1 MPGSRQRK
9 QSWTLSDAD
18 LPQQHRPSGSA
29 IDPKPT
35 TIMMRLLDKLRYPGN
50 WTLFRSDDRLLLIV
64 FAVIVGICSGL
75 AALFLNRSLEA
86 MLEWLHH
93 YRFFWWAVFLPGV
106 GAALSSL
113 FLDKIV
119 NEGAGHG
126 VPEVIYAVSRYGGLL
141 RLRSSFS
148 RLISSCLTIG
158 SGGSAGPEAP
168 VVMSGAAIG
177 SNIAQTFGL
186 NDRQRVAL
194 VGCGAAGAIAAIFNA
209 PIAGMVFAIE
219 VILGEWS
226 TMNIIPI
233 AIAAV
238 AGTEVS
244 RLLKGNQIVFAHRN
258 FNIHFHD
265 ILVCVGLAIFCAA
278 ASILLTRV
286 LRAMHHASRAVTVP
300 MWVRAFIGG
309 SMVGAIGYF
318 LPYVLGEGYQAIRLA
333 IDGRFATGLMLVAVI
348 TLLKIL
354 ATSLTLGWGGSGG
367 IFAPCLVIGAFVG
380 LSFHR
385 LITSLWPSMLWVNEG
400 CFALLGMAG
409 LISGIL
415 QAPLTGIFL
424 VIEITGGYEVI
435 VPLIVVSAIAT
446 TLCHYLEPAS
456 FYLKDL
462 VEQGQLLRPG
472 TDARVLTDLSV
483 REVLEKDCICVHPDM
498 RLADFI
504 EIVKVSHRN
513 YFPVEDPESRRFLG
527 MIYMDDIR
535 PYLFDTAM
543 YQTVFTG
550 QLMHTHVKTV
560 SLHDDLAEVL
570 KKMDQERI
578 FSMPV
583 VADNRFLGMVSKAT
597 LLDRYRKELMVQTG
611 RA

>member
-1 MPGSRQRK
+1 MIHLLNKLKYPGSW
-9 QSWTLSDAD
+9 S
-18 LPQQHRPSGSA
+18 
-29 IDPKPT
+29 
-35 TIMMRLLDKLRYPGN
+35 
-50 WTLFRSDDRLLLIV
+50 LFRSDDRLLLMV
-64 FAVIVGICSGL
+64 FAIIVGICSGL
-75 AALFLNRSLEA
+75 AALLLNRSLET

-93 YRFFWWAVFLPGV
+93 YRVFWWAIFLPAA

-113 FLDKIV
+113 FLEKIV

-177 SNIAQTFGL
+177 SNIAQIFSL

-209 PIAGMVFAIE
+209 PISGMVFAIE

-244 RLLKGNQIVFAHRN
+244 RLLKGNQIAFAHRN

-265 ILVCVGLAIFCAA
+265 ILACVGLAICCAL

-286 LRAMHHASRAVTVP
+286 MRSMHHLSKRVSVPLWFRA
-300 MWVRAFIGG
+300 AIGG
-309 SMVGAIGYF
+309 SMVGVLGYF
-318 LPYVLGEGYQAIRLA
+318 LPYVLGEGYHAIRTA
-333 IDGRFATGLMLVAVI
+333 IEGGFPHGLMLVTGIALV
-348 TLLKIL
+348 KIL
-354 ATSLTLGWGGSGG
+354 ATTLTLGWGGSGG

-385 LITSLWPSMLWVNEG
+385 FIATVFSSMLWVNEG

-435 VPLIVVSAIAT
+435 LPLIVVSAIST
-446 TLCHYLEPAS
+446 TLCHYVEPAS

-462 VEQGQLLRPG
+462 VDQGQLLRPG
-472 TDARVLTDLSV
+472 TDARVLTDLSI
-483 REVLEKDCICVHPDM
+483 RELLETDCTCIHPNM

-504 EIVKVSHRN
+504 DIVKSSHRN
-513 YFPVEDPESRRFLG
+513 YFPVEDQHTHQFVG
-527 MIYMDDIR
+527 MIHLDDIR
-535 PYLFDTAM
+535 PYLFDPAM
-543 YQTVFTG
+543 HHAVLTG
-550 QLMHTHVKTV
+550 QLMNTHVQTV
-560 SLHDDLAEVL
+560 SLYDDLAEVL
-570 KKMDQERI
+570 QKMDDGRI

-583 VADNRFLGMVSKAT
+583 VSDNRFLGMISKAT
-597 LLDRYRKELMVQTG
+597 LLDQYRKELMVQTG
-611 RA
+611 RF

>member
-1 MPGSRQRK
+1 MNRFFK
-9 QSWTLSDAD
+9 ML
-18 LPQQHRPSGSA
+18 
-29 IDPKPT
+29 K
-35 TIMMRLLDKLRYPGN
+35 YPGN
-50 WTLFRSDDRLLLIV
+50 WSLFRSDDRLLLIV

-75 AALFLNRSLEA
+75 AALFLNRGLES
-86 MLEWLHH
+86 MLTYLHH
-93 YRFFWWAVFLPGV
+93 YRVYWWAIVLPGA

-113 FLDKIV
+113 FLEKIV

-126 VPEVIYAVSRYGGLL
+126 VPEVIYAVSRHGGLM

-177 SNIAQTFGL
+177 SNIAQAFSL

-209 PIAGMVFAIE
+209 PISGMVFAIE
-219 VILGEWS
+219 MILGEWS

-233 AIAAV
+233 AISAV

-244 RLLKGNQIVFAHRN
+244 RLLKGNQIVFAHRI

-265 ILVCVGLAIFCAA
+265 ILACVGLAIFCAV
-278 ASILLTRV
+278 ASTLLTRAMRSMHHV
-286 LRAMHHASRAVTVP
+286 AKGVKVPVWLRAA
-300 MWVRAFIGG
+300 IGG
-309 SMVGAIGYF
+309 SMVGLIGYF
-318 LPYVLGEGYQAIRLA
+318 LPDVLGEGYHAIRSA
-333 IDGRFATGLMLVAVI
+333 IDGSFPAGLLLVTVLALV
-348 TLLKIL
+348 KIL

-380 LSFHR
+380 LSYHR
-385 LITSLWPSMLWVNEG
+385 LIATVWPSALWVNEG

-415 QAPLTGIFL
+415 Q
-424 VIEITGGYEVI
+424 
-435 VPLIVVSAIAT
+435 
-446 TLCHYLEPAS
+446 AS

-472 TDARVLTDLSV
+472 TDARVLTDLSIQ
-483 REVLEKDCICVHPDM
+483 ELLETDCTCVHPNM

-504 EIVKVSHRN
+504 EIVKSSHRN
-513 YFPVEDPESRRFLG
+513 YFPVEDPQSRQFLG
-527 MIYMDDIR
+527 MIRMDDIR
-535 PYLFDTAM
+535 PYLFDPAM
-543 YQTVFTG
+543 HNAVLTG
-550 QLMHTHVKTV
+550 QLMAPHVQTV
-560 SLHDDLAEVL
+560 SLHDDLSDVL
-570 KKMDQERI
+570 RKMDEGRI

-583 VADNRFLGMVSKAT
+583 VSDNRFQGMISKAT
-597 LLDRYRKELMVQTG
+597 LLDQYRKELMVQTG
-611 RA
+611 RF

>member
-1 MPGSRQRK
+1 M
-9 QSWTLSDAD
+9 T
-18 LPQQHRPSGSA
+18 
-29 IDPKPT
+29 
-35 TIMMRLLDKLRYPGN
+35 RLLKKLKYPGN
-50 WTLFRSDDRLLLIV
+50 WSLFRSDDRLLLII
-64 FAVIVGICSGL
+64 FAIIVGICSGL
-75 AALFLNRSLEA
+75 AALLLNRGLEA

-93 YRFFWWAVFLPGV
+93 YRAYWWAIFLPAI

-113 FLDKIV
+113 FLEKVV

-177 SNIAQTFGL
+177 SNIAQAFSL

-209 PIAGMVFAIE
+209 PISGMVFAIE

-238 AGTEVS
+238 AGTEIS
-244 RLLKGNQIVFAHRN
+244 RFLKGNQIVFAHRD
-258 FNIHFHD
+258 FNIHFQD
-265 ILVCVGLAIFCAA
+265 ILACVGLAIFCAL
-278 ASILLTRV
+278 ASIFLTR
-286 LRAMHHASRAVTVP
+286 AMRSMHRLSHQVSTP
-300 MWVRAFIGG
+300 LWVRAALGG
-309 SMVGAIGYF
+309 SMVGAIGFF
-318 LPYVLGEGYQAIRLA
+318 LPYVLGEGYHAIRMA
-333 IDGRFATGLMLVAVI
+333 IEGGFPAGMMLVAGI
-348 TLLKIL
+348 ALAKIL
-354 ATSLTLGWGGSGG
+354 ATTLTLGWGGSGG

-380 LSFHR
+380 LSYHR
-385 LITSLWPSMLWVNEG
+385 MLAAVWPFVQWVNEG

-435 VPLIVVSAIAT
+435 LPLIVVSAIST
-446 TLCHYLEPAS
+446 TLCHYIEPAS

-472 TDARVLTDLSV
+472 TDARVLTDL
-483 REVLEKDCICVHPDM
+483 RIQELLETDYIRVHPDM
-498 RLADFI
+498 RLADLI
-504 EIVKVSHRN
+504 DIVKASHRSH
-513 YFPVEDPESRRFLG
+513 FPVEDRETGHFVG
-527 MIYMDDIR
+527 MIHLNDIR
-535 PYLFDTAM
+535 PYLFDPAM
-543 YQTVFTG
+543 HHAVLTG
-550 QLMHTHVKTV
+550 QLMDTTIETV
-560 SLHDDLAEVL
+560 SLHDDLSEVL
-570 KKMDQERI
+570 RKMDHAHL

-583 VADNRFLGMVSKAT
+583 VADNQFLGMVSKAT
-597 LLDRYRKELMVQTG
+597 LLDQYRKELMVQTG
-611 RA
+611 RF